1 MNLRRLTP
9 ALLILLGACS
19 SGPDYV
25 RPPPPAG
32 VSAPAFKESGLW
44 KPAEPAVI
52 DADGHWWKLYGDA
65 ELDALV
71 EQADKANNSLRV
83 AEAQLR
89 QAQSLVQGARAA
101 GQPTLGYSVAE
112 GRQRSDSNGPSTLGD
127 YHNWGFQAG
136 WEPDFWGRVSRSVE
150 AAGASAQA
158 SAADLAAAR
167 LTVQATLV
175 NDYLQL
181 RVTDRQ
187 IDLYART
194 LEGYRKALALTTSQF
209 KAGVATRSDVALA
222 ESTLNAAQAQAT
234 DLDLTRRQLEHAI
247 AVLMGKAPSEFTLA
261 ARGADIP
268 LPAPPQVPLAL
279 PSQLLERRPDIAGAE
294 RRVAAANAN
303 IGVAQS
309 AYYPTVSLAA
319 SYGDSGPHLTD
330 WLGKPFRVWALGASL
345 AGSIFDGGL
354 RDAQV
359 EQARAAFDAA
369 AASYRQTVLGG
380 FQEVEDNLAAL
391 GDLARERE
399 AQDRAVRASR
409 DSERVLLAQY
419 RAGTTNYLSVV
430 VAQNLTLTNE
440 RSALVIRGRELAAG
454 VTLVKAIG
462 GGWDAGQLNK
472 SPAERNAPAAPATVA
487 KSDS

>member
-1 MNLRRLTP
+1 MNLRLCTP

-32 VSAPAFKESGLW
+32 VAAPAFKESGLW

-52 DADGHWWKLYGDA
+52 DADGHWWKLYRDA
-65 ELDALV
+65 DLDALV
-71 EQADKANNSLRV
+71 EEANRANQSLRV

-89 QAQSLVQGARAA
+89 QARAQVQGARAA
-101 GQPTLGYSVAE
+101 EDPTLGYGVSE
-112 GRQRSDSNGPSTLGD
+112 GRQRSDSNGPSVLGD
-127 YHNWGFQAG
+127 YHNWGLQAG
-136 WEPDFWGRVSRSVE
+136 WEPDFWGRVSRTVE
-150 AAGASAQA
+150 AAGATAQA

-194 LEGYRKALALTTSQF
+194 LDGYRKALALTTSQF

-222 ESTLNAAQAQAT
+222 ESTLTAAQAQAV
-234 DLDLTRRQLEHAI
+234 DLDLSRRQLEHAI
-247 AVLMGKAPSEFTLA
+247 A
-261 ARGADIP
+261 
-268 LPAPPQVPLAL
+268 
-279 PSQLLERRPDIAGAE
+279 
-294 RRVAAANAN
+294 
-303 IGVAQS
+303 
-309 AYYPTVSLAA
+309 
-319 SYGDSGPHLTD
+319 
-330 WLGKPFRVWALGASL
+330 
-345 AGSIFDGGL
+345 
-354 RDAQV
+354 
-359 EQARAAFDAA
+359 
-369 AASYRQTVLGG
+369 
-380 FQEVEDNLAAL
+380 
-391 GDLARERE
+391 
-399 AQDRAVRASR
+399 
-409 DSERVLLAQY
+409 VLLAQY

-440 RSALVIRGRELAAG
+440 RSALAIRGRELAAG

-462 GGWDAGQLNK
+462 GGWDANQLK
-472 SPAERNAPAAPATVA
+472 PAKNPMSAAPTPPVAPATVS